1 MISLFQ
7 GVLKIFS
14 IQFAKSEYSSLPGRL
29 CMGVIKA
36 IIVRAPFINPEL
48 PIPATALPIINMF
61 EDFAMPHNN
70 DPSSNRARKERN
82 VY

>member
-1 MISLFQ
+1 
-7 GVLKIFS
+7 
-14 IQFAKSEYSSLPGRL
+14 
-29 CMGVIKA
+29 MGEVKA
-36 IIVRAPFINPEL
+36 TIVRAPFINPEL
-48 PIPATALPIINMF
+48 PIPATALPIINML